1 MTGFFKN
8 PVCDDAVYMEPE
20 ALVRK
25 SSVSLIGELIVAQTY
40 PLPLGL
46 SLIGFENEG
55 EKVSLFPAVVWAC
68 HATIWVGT
76 GVEAVTS
83 SKDGWKGEYSIY
95 LFILSVHH
103 YYIG

>member
-25 SSVSLIGELIVAQTY
+25 SSVSLIGELIVTQTY
-40 PLPLGL
+40 PLPL
-46 SLIGFENEG
+46 NEG

>member
-25 SSVSLIGELIVAQTY
+25 SSVSLIGELIVTQTY

-46 SLIGFENEG
+46 SLIGF
-55 EKVSLFPAVVWAC
+55 
-68 HATIWVGT
+68 
-76 GVEAVTS
+76 
-83 SKDGWKGEYSIY
+83 
-95 LFILSVHH
+95 
-103 YYIG
+103 